1 MKRSSTSG
9 YVQLAQYQ
17 SLIPVLTLDQQQ
29 GNVLRMQIAHRKTQT
44 DHKMLSDRTDALAAR
59 VDAVQADLRGA
70 LRYDDEVE
78 TLRTRVK
85 VAEDLLS
92 ELQGRL
98 SSSEA
103 ALAEAN
109 AQAEAQAQ
117 AAERAA
123 AQVVKETEV
132 SPCTHAPSALGAHST
147 QSDTAPPAIVTT
159 TITPPI
165 TPTRKRKR
173 TEDDGDGDVDDGDG
187 NVVRVSEE
195 EQGNSVVVR
204 AHCPKVQARKR
215 PRRFVRAAIQVTAA
229 ATIGAVAAWSALAF
243 V

>member
-9 YVQLAQYQ
+9 YVQLAQHQ

-70 LRYDDEVE
+70 LRNDDEVE

-85 VAEDLLS
+85 AAEDLLS
-92 ELQGRL
+92 ELQDRL
-98 SSSEA
+98 SSTEA
-103 ALAEAN
+103 ALAEAK
-109 AQAEAQAQ
+109 AQAEAQA
-117 AAERAA
+117 AEQAA

-147 QSDTAPPAIVTT
+147 QSDAAPPAIVTT

-195 EQGNSVVVR
+195 EQGNSVVR

-215 PRRFVRAAIQVTAA
+215 PRRFVRAAMQVTAA

>member
-1 MKRSSTSG
+1 
-9 YVQLAQYQ
+9 
-17 SLIPVLTLDQQQ
+17 
-29 GNVLRMQIAHRKTQT
+29 MQIAHRKTQT

-70 LRYDDEVE
+70 VRSDDEVE
-78 TLRTRVK
+78 ALRERVQA
-85 VAEDLLS
+85 AEDLLS

-98 SSSEA
+98 STAEA
-103 ALAEAN
+103 ALAEAK
-109 AQAEAQAQ
+109 AQQAEAQAQ

-123 AQVVKETEV
+123 KLVEAEV
-132 SPCTHAPSALGAHST
+132 SPCTHAPSAPCAHSA
-147 QSDTAPPAIVTT
+147 QSDAAPAITT

-173 TEDDGDGDVDDGDG
+173 TEDDVGDVDEDS
-187 NVVRVSEE
+187 NVVHDREGKDEAEE
-195 EQGNSVVVR
+195 EQGNSVVR
-204 AHCPKVQARKR
+204 ACCPKVQARKR
-215 PRRFVRAAIQVTAA
+215 PRRLVRAAVQVTAA